1 MMSSAAASG
10 GSLSASRLVSL
21 VLGHE
26 RRARKRVVQSMCGKS
41 RPAKARQNWIIGRRR
56 SCPAEIG
63 RPTPFNDS
71 ARHEND

>member
-41 RPAKARQNWIIGRRR
+41 RPAKARQNWIIGR
-56 SCPAEIG
+56 PAILPG
-63 RPTPFNDS
+63 RDWTSYSFQRLGSP
-71 ARHEND
+71 